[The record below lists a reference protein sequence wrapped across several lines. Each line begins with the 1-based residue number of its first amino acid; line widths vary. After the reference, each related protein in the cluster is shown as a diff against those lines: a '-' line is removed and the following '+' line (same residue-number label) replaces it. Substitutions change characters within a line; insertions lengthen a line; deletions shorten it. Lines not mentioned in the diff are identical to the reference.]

1 MSKKTHAFQAEVAQL
16 EILKMFSKPMPQTEL
31 MELKKTLVNFLTK
44 RIDSEVDDI
53 VRNKKLTPEKM
64 EMILNTHIKRS
75 K

>member
-1 MSKKTHAFQAEVAQL
+1 MQTTVNQNLNNAQL

>member
-1 MSKKTHAFQAEVAQL
+1 MQTTVNQNLNNAQL
-16 EILKMFSKPMPQTEL
+16 EILKMFSKPMPKTEL
-31 MELKKTLVNFLTK
+31 MELKKILVNFLTK

-53 VRNKKLTPEKM
+53 VINKKLTPEKM